1 MIEAT
6 QVSKYFGETKALDAL
21 DFNIEAGEIVG
32 LVGKNGAGKSTAL
45 RIFSCQL
52 LPSSGNVRVDGIS
65 LEENPREVRRRIGF
79 LPEEPPLYREMSVK
93 SYLEFAA
100 GLRGLSSGQARERS
114 RTVMGE
120 TSLEGVA
127 GERLGNLSRGYQQR
141 VGIAQAIVH
150 DPKLVLLDE
159 PMAGLDPLQISQAR
173 ALIKSLGK
181 RHTVLFSSHIL
192 SEITNVCDRVILIDE
207 GKVRAEGSEDTLW
220 ERFHH
225 HRRISMKVRGT
236 RAAIEKAL
244 KSVKGVTLENALPE
258 EDGVHALTLEAQ
270 GEVREQL
277 SAACVKAQ
285 LGLLEIRTER
295 HGLEDL
301 FVRLI
306 GEKEN
311 A

>member
-6 QVSKYFGETKALDAL
+6 QVCKYFGETKALDNL

-52 LPSSGNVRVDGIS
+52 IPSSGTVRVDGIS
-65 LEENPREVRRRIGF
+65 LEDHPREVRRRIGF
-79 LPEEPPLYREMSVK
+79 LPEEPPLYREMSVQ

-100 GLRGLSSGQARERS
+100 GLHGLSSSEARK
-114 RTVMGE
+114 RTHAVMGE
-120 TSLEGVA
+120 TSLEDVA
-127 GERLGNLSRGYQQR
+127 RERLGNLSRGYRQR

-173 ALIKSLGK
+173 DLIKSLGK

-207 GKVRAEGSEDTLW
+207 GKVRAEGSEDALW

-225 HRRISMKVRGT
+225 HRRITMKVRGA

-244 KSVKGVTLENALPE
+244 KSVHGITLKNTQPE

-277 SAACVKAQ
+277 SAACVNAK